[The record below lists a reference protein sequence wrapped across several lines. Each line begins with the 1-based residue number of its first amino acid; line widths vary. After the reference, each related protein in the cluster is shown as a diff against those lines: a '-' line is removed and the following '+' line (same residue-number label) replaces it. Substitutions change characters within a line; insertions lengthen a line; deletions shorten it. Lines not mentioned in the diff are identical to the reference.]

1 VEGKPSPRERA
12 GRTRGRGRRGWQAGL
27 ASQVQRLSDELETL
41 PAPPEEARAEFEGY
55 RRVVERHLERA
66 REALEPAGPIRALRD
81 WYSGASV
88 EAASTS
94 LHRASEVLLVIQ
106 SPAALASELPD
117 IMAAFES
124 NLAADDPR
132 RLELKPALE
141 EAARILLHE
150 QQLDAM
156 TVALRAKLRA
166 ARRAA
171 NAVSSAAQASV
182 RRWRN
187 ALVWAGASVT
197 LLVLALAVIHAFVPD
212 FLSLEPAEPK
222 GAPAPVQPWAV
233 ELVGAA
239 GGALAALLA
248 LTRFSGFTDPFGLPT
263 AQALLRIPTAAATSL
278 FGVVLMQT
286 AALDVL
292 RPQQNGTKVL
302 AFAFLFGY
310 AQEPLLRMIDRQA
323 GKVLDPARDKSE
335 PAKPSSPQP
344 AKAGGG

>member
-1 VEGKPSPRERA
+1 MEGSQAPEE
-12 GRTRGRGRRGWQAGL
+12 RGRQRARRPWQAGL
-27 ASQVQRLSDELETL
+27 ASQLQRLSDELETL
-41 PAPPEEARAEFEGY
+41 PTPPADRQAAFEGY

-66 REALEPAGPIRALRD
+66 REALDARF
-81 WYSGASV
+81 SGSNVETAS
-88 EAASTS
+88 AS
-94 LHRASEVLLVIQ
+94 LHRASEVLLMIQ
-106 SPAALASELPD
+106 SPAALTTELPD

-141 EAARILLHE
+141 EASKILLQE
-150 QQLDAM
+150 QRLDAVTDAM
-156 TVALRAKLRA
+156 RAKLRA

-171 NAVSSAAQASV
+171 NAVSSAAQVSV

-197 LLVLALAVIHAFVPD
+197 VLVVALAVVHALVPT
-212 FLSLEPAEPK
+212 FLSLTPAAGVE
-222 GAPAPVQPWAV
+222 PWAV
-233 ELVGAA
+233 ELVGAT
-239 GGALAALLA
+239 GGAVTALLA

-263 AQALLRIPTAAATSL
+263 TQALLRIPTAAAASL

-286 AALDVL
+286 AALDLL
-292 RPQQNGTKVL
+292 RPQKDATKVL

-310 AQEPLLRMIDRQA
+310 AQEPLLRMVDRQA

-344 AKAGGG
+344 PTAGA